1 MKPRLQIGRLLIE
14 AGALSEAQVREVLNA
29 QRRDGGRF
37 CSVALRVGFAEERVL
52 VRALSRQLGIPGM
65 VVADVTPEPEG
76 LDLVPRDA
84 AERRVVLP
92 ARVFQRTL
100 TLLMRDPNDQ
110 NALNDLQ
117 FFSGKVIRPLVA
129 LESPLRSAVA
139 KHYRRLADADTEL
152 TREISVEL
160 SAVAVPE
167 IADVPVA
174 PLPPEHLLP
183 VLGDALPAD
192 SVDQELLAEL
202 TPGTSTGGTGGSL
215 GSVSSVDEAPEHAP
229 REVPTAG
236 DDQRPVILAV
246 DDERSI
252 LKLYEGMFAPE
263 RYQLV
268 TCERGDEAF
277 DAVRRHRPHLV
288 LLDALLP
295 GMHGFEICRRI
306 KQNDALGGTGVIL
319 LSAAYR
325 GWQMKADLTRQYGAD
340 DFVEKPFDVAYLI
353 EVTDRVLERHRGRDT
368 RTRPLFAAALKHLNT
383 GLLNMQRNDHD
394 AAADAFRKSIEAD
407 PFAARPH
414 FYLGKIHERNDN
426 NFEAMYEYEQ
436 AVSLDGTFFPA
447 IKDLAI
453 LYQSNGFVNKAVE
466 MWQQALASCP
476 ETSMKAAIREHLV
489 RLL

>member
-1 MKPRLQIGRLLIE
+1 MRPRIQVGRLLVE
-14 AGALSEAQVREVLNA
+14 AGVLNEAQVREVVVA

-37 CSVALRVGFAEERVL
+37 CSVALRLGFADERSL
-52 VRALSRQLGIPGM
+52 VRSLSRQLGIPGM
-65 VVADVTPEPEG
+65 VVSDVTPDSDG

-100 TLLMRDPNDQ
+100 TLLMRDPNDHD
-110 NALNDLQ
+110 ALNDLQ

-129 LESPLRSAVA
+129 LESPLRIAVA
-139 KHYRRLADADTEL
+139 KHYRQASDFDDAL
-152 TREISVEL
+152 TRE
-160 SAVAVPE
+160 VAVIPVEIPVPE
-167 IADVPVA
+167 FAAVPVA
-174 PLPPEHLLP
+174 PLPPEHVLP
-183 VLGDALPAD
+183 VSDEPSPVPVDPA
-192 SVDQELLAEL
+192 LLAEL
-202 TPGTSTGGTGGSL
+202 TPGSSAGDSL
-215 GSVSSVDEAPEHAP
+215 SISSIEQVASQPAPEIPADPDDP
-229 REVPTAG
+229 RPL
-236 DDQRPVILAV
+236 ILAV

-252 LKLYEGMFAPE
+252 LKLYEGMFDPE
-263 RYQLV
+263 KYRLV
-268 TCERGDEAF
+268 TCERGDAAI

-306 KQNDALGGTGVIL
+306 KHHDVLGGTSVIL

-325 GWQMKADLTRQYGAD
+325 GWQMKVDLTRQYGAD
-340 DFVEKPFDVAYLI
+340 DFIEKPFDVSYVM
-353 EVTDRVLERHRGRDT
+353 EVVERLLERSRGRDA

-383 GLLNMQRNDHD
+383 GLLKMQQGELE
-394 AAADAFRKSIEAD
+394 AAADALRLSIEAD

-414 FYLGKIHERNDN
+414 FYLGKIHERKDN
-426 NFEAMYEYEQ
+426 GFEAMYEYEQ
-436 AVSLDGTFFPA
+436 AVSLDASFFPA

-476 ETSMKAAIREHLV
+476 EASMRTAIREHLV

>member
-1 MKPRLQIGRLLIE
+1 MARRVQIGRLLME
-14 AGALSEAQVREVLNA
+14 AGDLDEAQVREVLA
-29 QRRDGGRF
+29 VQRRDGGRF
-37 CSVALRVGFAEERVL
+37 CSVALRIGFADERRL

-65 VVADVTPEPEG
+65 VVGDVTPDAEG

-100 TLLMRDPNDQ
+100 TLLMRDPGDQ

-129 LESPLRSAVA
+129 LESPLRAAVV
-139 KHYRRLADADTEL
+139 KYYRRAEVIDDAL
-152 TREISVEL
+152 TRE
-160 SAVAVPE
+160 VAIVPME
-167 IADVPVA
+167 TPIPEFDVVPVA
-174 PLPPEHLLP
+174 PLPPERLLP
-183 VLGDALPAD
+183 VGVGPPPAE
-192 SVDQELLAEL
+192 SVDQVLLAEL
-202 TPGTSTGGTGGSL
+202 TPSTSGTSLSI
-215 GSVSSVDEAPEHAP
+215 SSSGELAGPDPAQRQDAPFDPDDP
-229 REVPTAG
+229 RPL
-236 DDQRPVILAV
+236 ILAV

-252 LKLYEGMFAPE
+252 LKLYAGIFDEAKY
-263 RYQLV
+263 RLV

-277 DAVRRHRPHLV
+277 EAVRQHRPHLV
-288 LLDALLP
+288 LLDELLP
-295 GMHGFEICRRI
+295 GTHGFEICRRI
-306 KQNDALGGTGVIL
+306 KQHDALGGTGVIL

-340 DFVEKPFDVAYLI
+340 DFIEKPFDIAYLV
-353 EVTDRVLERHRGRDT
+353 EVVGRILERSRGRDT

-383 GLLNMQRNDHD
+383 GLLKMQQNELD
-394 AAADAFRKSIEAD
+394 AAADAFRASIDAD

-414 FYLGKIHERNDN
+414 FYLGKIHERSDA

-436 AVSLDGTFFPA
+436 AVSLDASFFPA

-466 MWQQALASCP
+466 MWQQALSACP
-476 ETSMKAAIREHLV
+476 EASMKTAIREHLV